1 MHEVASIT
9 ADARAEPWWHLLAS
23 AKSRRHR
30 TTVHCDTGKVH
41 TGSSRGLLQR
51 TAQWTHA
58 PHPPAGSGQPSA
70 RRPRSPLGDFRGGM
84 FHSARWAG
92 LGWRHWP
99 PGPGGLSLLLM
110 IVGPNPA
117 DGVSQR
123 WGRFCSRPTRTQAFR
138 SYLSSTWYERVGSAR
153 ASLRL
158 VAIGFGD
165 ANLALRAAAS
175 NYRRDEPRWMD
186 GGRPSPRD
194 AFCLL
199 LPSPVLM
206 AAFSARPLRPVKTP
220 IAQRLLAADVT
231 RILPSPQRPSPHPH
245 VCQDTCAI
253 RRHLLAATPPSP
265 AALPRSEAGP
275 SDSLL
280 RSSPPCVAGR
290 LARTRR
296 LRDEPRGPPET
307 PSGVP
312 HHATETRRD
321 TNDTAAGRL
330 GSSHQGAAALSKAKP
345 PQSTRRARED
355 PRTQYP
361 GAPFRPVVIACAC
374 EEPLRP
380 SLSSTDAAPSSSLFF
395 AIAPTPGPGPA
406 RLRHRRRPFC
416 SFGLVSPA
424 AARVVLQRAAILAVR
439 FDEIPSLRQSGKPP
453 SRCLRP
459 GTGTAAIQL
468 RDKHWPSP
476 AHGEPAGRATPRSF
490 VLFLSHIPRHLT
502 ESLRE

>member
-1 MHEVASIT
+1 
-9 ADARAEPWWHLLAS
+9 
-23 AKSRRHR
+23 
-30 TTVHCDTGKVH
+30 
-41 TGSSRGLLQR
+41 
-51 TAQWTHA
+51 
-58 PHPPAGSGQPSA
+58 
-70 RRPRSPLGDFRGGM
+70 
-84 FHSARWAG
+84 
-92 LGWRHWP
+92 
-99 PGPGGLSLLLM
+99 
-110 IVGPNPA
+110 
-117 DGVSQR
+117 
-123 WGRFCSRPTRTQAFR
+123 
-138 SYLSSTWYERVGSAR
+138 
-153 ASLRL
+153 
-158 VAIGFGD
+158 
-165 ANLALRAAAS
+165 
-175 NYRRDEPRWMD
+175 MD

-307 PSGVP
+307 PSGW
-312 HHATETRRD
+312 ATRLGTRRLVVPL
-321 TNDTAAGRL
+321 TVAK
-330 GSSHQGAAALSKAKP
+330 AL
-345 PQSTRRARED
+345 TRRAASRDGNEARYKRYRRRPPWLEPPRRSTRED